1 MKKLLLFLMPMVAA
15 SLPASAATILFDLVG
30 KAGSGL
36 ISGNQNGSILGT
48 PGSGGEVGAGIF
60 YDDVANVLTINVA
73 WGLTNGFTNLTGT
86 ATLGHIHGPT
96 IASGTASF
104 TQDASVLFDL
114 DNTAAWNPSA
124 TAGGITN
131 RTITLS
137 ASQETE
143 LLAGRYYI
151 NVHTGTNGAGE
162 IRGNLVVVPEPSA
175 GLLGLA
181 GGALALRR
189 RRR

>member
-1 MKKLLLFLMPMVAA
+1 MRKRLLLLSMVAA
-15 SLPASAATILFDLVG
+15 SLPASAATVLFDLAG

-60 YDDVANVLTINVA
+60 YDDVTNVLTVNVA
-73 WGLTNGFTNLTGT
+73 WGTGNGFTNLTGT

-96 IASGTASF
+96 TSGGTASF
-104 TQDASVLFDL
+104 TQDASVLFNL
-114 DNTAAWNPSA
+114 DDTPEWNPSA

-131 RTITLS
+131 RTLVLNAT
-137 ASQETE
+137 QETE

-151 NVHTGTNGAGE
+151 NIHTGTNGAGE
-162 IRGNLVVVPEPSA
+162 IRGNLVVVPEPSTVLC
-175 GLLGLA
+175 GLLGL
-181 GGALALRR
+181 GAMAWRR
-189 RRR
+189 RQF